1 MDPFIQEKLL
11 DLLVNIVSIILGG
24 GIILL
29 IIELSRH
36 RRERRVWAREDHL
49 LEIDIPRADLRVTK
63 WQIIDRMSV
72 VDKLEIYEHKLEG
85 TIKQLLIAA
94 HFVIR
99 NTTSAEIIVTSY
111 DINVLHIP
119 PGHDKK
125 GFYDLETFDL
135 ISVEDIGTIKL
146 QPYAAIARM
155 VILEGEFNSE
165 RRLDTAPSTLVV
177 EAKTSSG
184 ATIHGKATLT
194 IVPRLPD
201 IELGPHKKNYYHYYP
216 KQHLKKL
223 KEGSFLEEP
232 PLGFEEGSFL
242 EEPPPGFEEGE
253 MELPF

>member
-36 RRERRVWAREDHL
+36 RRERRVGAREDHL
-49 LEIDIPRADLRVTK
+49 LEIDIPRADLRVIK
-63 WQIIDRMSV
+63 WQITDKMSDGDKV
-72 VDKLEIYEHKLEG
+72 VIYEHQLEG
-85 TIKQLLIAA
+85 TVRQLLIAA

-99 NTTSAEIIVTSY
+99 NTTGAEIIVTSY
-111 DINVLHIP
+111 DTNVLQIP
-119 PGHDKK
+119 PGHIRKS
-125 GFYDLETFDL
+125 FYDLETFDL

-155 VILEGEFNSE
+155 VILEDDFDEE
-165 RRLDTAPSTLVV
+165 RKLDTAPSTLVV

-184 ATIHGKATLT
+184 ATIHGKATLS
-194 IVPRLPD
+194 IVPRLPPD
-201 IELGPHKKNYYHYYP
+201 LELGPHEKKYLQYYP
-216 KQHLKKL
+216 KQYLDKL
-223 KEGSFLEEP
+223 GKRFLEEP
-232 PLGFEEGSFL
+232 PLGFEESEV
-242 EEPPPGFEEGE
+242 EEPPPGFEEDE